1 MESSVESE
9 VVTNL
14 KMESSVD
21 AKTVPE
27 GTDGDVDNVPGESLG
42 SVNDVNTTS
51 TDDNGASQFA
61 DGPDE
66 PRSYE
71 MQSPMPRERPER
83 LVVFL
88 LVNQPG
94 DLLLIP
100 RLMICQNAP
109 EQLYLR
115 HHVPHQRDL
124 SLKP

>member
-14 KMESSVD
+14 NMESSVG

-27 GTDGDVDNVPGESLG
+27 GTDGTVDNVPGDSLESD
-42 SVNDVNTTS
+42 NDVNTTS
-51 TDDNGASQFA
+51 TDDNGASKFA
-61 DGPDE
+61 DAPNE
-66 PRSYE
+66 TRSYVNADS
-71 MQSPMPRERPER
+71 MLRERPER

-88 LVNQPG
+88 LINQPG
-94 DLLLIP
+94 GVLLIP

-109 EQLYLR
+109 EQLYVR

>member
-14 KMESSVD
+14 NIESSVG

-27 GTDGDVDNVPGESLG
+27 GTDGAVDNVPGESLQ

-61 DGPDE
+61 DGP
-66 PRSYE
+66 
-71 MQSPMPRERPER
+71 MIPMPRERPER

-88 LVNQPG
+88 LINQPG
-94 DLLLIP
+94 GVLLIP
-100 RLMICQNAP
+100 RIMYAKTPQNSFIYAITFHISEIC
-109 EQLYLR
+109 L
-115 HHVPHQRDL
+115 
-124 SLKP
+124 